1 MKSKKHLGFGS
12 LRVGLSE
19 LFHEL
24 PDGRQEAKTN
34 YSIHDAM
41 MSGFACMFF
50 QDPSLLQFQ
59 QRLREE
65 RNRDNLQTLFDV
77 KDIPEDTQM
86 RGIIDEVDS
95 EQLRPI
101 FKEYFF
107 RLQRGKHLS
116 GFQLLPGLYVCS
128 IDGTQYFHSQS
139 IYCPGCLV
147 TNHGEGKVCY
157 SHKVL
162 QAAIMHPN
170 KRQVIALMPE
180 EIRNTDGAIKQDCE
194 INAGKRLIRAIKKDH
209 PRLGL
214 IIVGDD
220 LFSNQPFIS
229 EVLSAG
235 MHYMFVAKPK
245 SHVYLMEWI
254 EAYDEINEMRFKDA
268 KGRVHVHEWVNN
280 VPLNGGKDTIN
291 VNYFRYRIISKD
303 SRGNEQVHYRN
314 SWVTDLR
321 ITRNNV
327 VTFVRGARCRWKVE
341 NECFNTL
348 KNQGYHIEHNYG
360 HGSKNLCFNFF
371 LLTLLA
377 FYFHQIF
384 ELTDPLYQACRKKFG
399 SKRHMWETLR
409 SYIKILVFETW
420 EHLLDFALTPLKY
433 SPTSRSP

>member
-19 LFHEL
+19 VFHEL
-24 PDGRQEAKTN
+24 PDSRQQAKTN

-77 KDIPEDTQM
+77 KDIPEDTQV
-86 RGIIDEVDS
+86 REIIDQVDS

-116 GFQLLPGLYVCS
+116 EFHLLDGLYVCS
-128 IDGTQYFHSQS
+128 IDGTQYFQSQRIS
-139 IYCPGCLV
+139 CPSCLV
-147 TNHGEGKVCY
+147 TNHGNGDVSH

-162 QAAIMHPN
+162 QAAIMHPD
-170 KRQVIALMPE
+170 KRQVIPLMPE
-180 EIRNTDGAIKQDCE
+180 EISNTDGQIKQDCE
-194 INAGKRLIRAIKKDH
+194 INAGKRLIKAIKKDH

-220 LFSNQPFIS
+220 LFSKRPFIS

-235 MHYMFVAKPK
+235 MHYIFVAKPT
-245 SHVYLMEWI
+245 SHIYMMEWI
-254 EAYDEINEMRFKDA
+254 EAYDEIDEMRITDKE
-268 KGRVHVHEWVNN
+268 GRVHVYEWVNDI
-280 VPLNGGKDTIN
+280 PLNGSEHSIN
-291 VNYFRYRIISKD
+291 VNYFRYRIISEGAGGK
-303 SRGNEQVHYRN
+303 EKVHYIN
-314 SWVTDLR
+314 SWVTDLE
-321 ITRNNV
+321 ITKGNIAIL
-327 VTFVRGARCRWKVE
+327 VRGGRCRWKVE

-433 SPTSRSP
+433 SPSSRAP

>member
-1 MKSKKHLGFGS
+1 MKSKRHLGFGS
-12 LRVGLSE
+12 LRMGLSE

-24 PDGRQEAKTN
+24 PDSRQQAKTN
-34 YSIHDAM
+34 YSMHDAM

-50 QDPSLLQFQ
+50 QDASLLQFQ
-59 QRLREE
+59 RRLREE
-65 RNRDNLQTLFDV
+65 RNRDNLKTLFDV

-86 RGIIDEVDS
+86 REIIDGVGS

-116 GFQLLPGLYVCS
+116 EFQILPGLYVCS

-139 IYCPGCLV
+139 IHCPGCLV
-147 TNHGEGKVCY
+147 TKHGKDKVSY

-170 KRQVIALMPE
+170 KQQVIPLMPE
-180 EIRNTDGAIKQDCE
+180 EIRNTDGAVKQDCE
-194 INAGKRLIRAIKKDH
+194 TNAGKRLIRAIKKDH

-220 LFSNQPFIS
+220 LFSRQPFIFD
-229 EVLSAG
+229 VLSAG
-235 MHYMFVAKPK
+235 MHYFFVAKPN
-245 SHVYLMEWI
+245 SHVYMMEWI
-254 EAYDEINEMRFKDA
+254 EAYDEINEIRLKDA
-268 KGRVHVHEWVNN
+268 KGRVHVYEWVNN
-280 VPLNGGKDTIN
+280 VPLNGNKDAIY
-291 VNYFRYRIISKD
+291 VNYFLYRIISED
-303 SRGNEQVHYRN
+303 SRGNEKVHYRN

-348 KNQGYHIEHNYG
+348 KNQGYYIEHNYG
-360 HGSKNLCFNFF
+360 HGWKNLCFNFF

-384 ELTDPLYQACRKKFG
+384 ELTDPLYQACRNKFG
-399 SKRHMWETLR
+399 SKTDLWEALR
-409 SYIKILVFETW
+409 SYIRILVFETW

-433 SPTSRSP
+433 GPTCRSP